1 MGLQSQ
7 TKKILFIAML
17 ALTFVSAGCAGNV
30 YSNVF
35 NDQNSPNVKN
45 FDATADVSYNAT
57 KKAVLLQNFKIE
69 KEDIQGKSLTAVR
82 YFEDGKDSTV
92 LTININVM
100 DAGQG
105 KSTVYASAVQHRE
118 VVRVTTDRT
127 FFGLVPVGST
137 ATKTKQNEKTIE
149 DTAFYEKLFA
159 EIEKELPVS
168 LLRRRKKEP

>member
-7 TKKILFIAML
+7 MQKILFIAML
-17 ALTFVSAGCAGNV
+17 ALAFVSAGCAGDV
-30 YSNVF
+30 YNKVF
-35 NDQNSPNVKN
+35 NETGDSPNVKS
-45 FDATADVSYNAT
+45 FDAAADVSYNAA

-69 KEDIQGKSLTAVR
+69 KEDAQGKSFTAVR

-92 LTININVM
+92 LDINVNVM

-105 KSTVYASAVQHRE
+105 KSAVYASAVQYRE

-137 ATKTKQNEKTIE
+137 ATKTKQNEKTVE
-149 DTAFYEKLFA
+149 DAAFYEKLFA
-159 EIEKELPVS
+159 AIEKELPHPAG
-168 LLRRRKKEP
+168 K